1 MKLGVMAA
9 LFAGMKLDD
18 ALVYCAE
25 LGLWV
30 SGRPWGVLPVQPF
43 FDTWM
48 GLASPK

>member
-25 LGLWV
+25 LGLEAIE
-30 SGRPWGVLPVQPF
+30 LPVEFMTNWSIMQPEG
-43 FDTWM
+43 DQ
-48 GLASPK
+48 